1 MTRFDALERDLTVW
15 FDETAMPRRPD
26 YTTEIIQSTAA
37 MPQRRWMTIERWF
50 PMNVV
55 EFRRRTFPPFPWRT
69 AAVLIALIA
78 LLVAGVAYVG
88 SQPRLPPPFGLA
100 GNGLVAYAKDGDIL
114 TVDPATGVRNW
125 ITAGDDVD
133 ALARWSLDGARL
145 AFLRGPSFADPRDI
159 THFSWRVVVVDRA
172 RNLLSESVPITG
184 IDPDAF
190 AWSPDGRYVAVGGA
204 HRTVSIVDTADGG
217 VRPLD
222 LSYDGLDFYWR
233 PGHPRELLVRGM
245 TQEGTG
251 LHLVDVGRPGSAH
264 LVVLDGDDFLRPNG
278 WTPDGQRIVF
288 TRRAP
293 DVDGSAPAR
302 TRILD
307 VTTGAF
313 VDIDAGYADISNDG
327 TRFVAIDDDGRP
339 CIASIDGG
347 PCVAI
352 ADSEH
357 AYDGTFAGG
366 TFWAPDD
373 RSIVATRS
381 ADLASPSDDLLL
393 IDPEGRGVGALPSW
407 LADGAESWQR
417 VAR

>member
-78 LLVAGVAYVG
+78 LLVAGLVYVG

-100 GNGLVAYAKDGDIL
+100 GNGLVAYAKDGDIF
-114 TVDPATGVRNW
+114 TVDPVTGERRWV
-125 ITAGDDVD
+125 TAGDDID
-133 ALARWSLDGARL
+133 ALPRWSLDGTRL
-145 AFLRGPSFADPRDI
+145 AFLRAPSTANPEVSQGLR
-159 THFSWRVVVVDRA
+159 RVVIVDRA
-172 RNLLSESVPITG
+172 RNVIAESVGILN

-190 AWSPDGRYVAVGGA
+190 AWSPDGRSIAVGGVEGL
-204 HRTVSIVDTADGG
+204 TIVDTADGG
-217 VRPLD
+217 TRFLGVD
-222 LSYDGLDFYWR
+222 YQGLDFHWR
-233 PGHPRELLVRGM
+233 PGHPSELLIRG
-245 TQEGTG
+245 ERDLVVG
-251 LHLVDVGRPGSAH
+251 LVLVDVDHPDSAS
-264 LVVLDGDDFLRPNG
+264 VVAADGDDYLRPSG
-278 WTPDGQRIVF
+278 WTPDGRRIVY
-288 TRRAP
+288 TRR
-293 DVDGSAPAR
+293 DQGVDGSAPAE

-307 VTTGAF
+307 LTTGAV
-313 VDIDAGYADISNDG
+313 VDIEAGYADISNDG
-327 TRFVAIDDDGRP
+327 TRIVAIDHDGRP

-352 ADSEH
+352 ADSAH
-357 AYDGTFAGG
+357 VYDGTFAGG

-373 RSIVATRS
+373 SSIVATRS

-393 IDPEGRGVGALPSW
+393 IDPVGRGVGAPPSW
-407 LADGAESWQR
+407 MAEGAESWQR
-417 VAR
+417 VAP

>member
-78 LLVAGVAYVG
+78 LLVAGLVYVG

-114 TVDPATGVRNW
+114 TVDPATGVRRW
-125 ITAGDDVD
+125 VTAGNEVDD
-133 ALARWSLDGARL
+133 LPRWSLDGTRL
-145 AFLRGPSFADPRDI
+145 AFLRGTLPIPIQGSRPAM
-159 THFSWRVVVVDRA
+159 RVVIVDQDRNVVA
-172 RNLLSESVPITG
+172 ESVSIDS

-190 AWSPDGRYVAVGGA
+190 AWSPDSRRIAIGGRALYIMDVG
-204 HRTVSIVDTADGG
+204 DGG
-217 VRPLD
+217 IRVLD
-222 LSYDGLDFYWR
+222 VEYEGLDFYWR
-233 PGHPRELLVRGM
+233 PNHPSELLFRG
-245 TQEGTG
+245 GTAAGSG
-251 LHLVDVGRPGSAH
+251 LVLVDVDRPGSAR
-264 LVVLDGDDFLRPNG
+264 LVAADGDEFLRPNG
-278 WTPDGQRIVF
+278 WTPDGERIF
-288 TRRAP
+288 YTRRAP